1 MTPPPLPEDSGR
13 RDGDGWIVGWRPPA
27 RQRPVA
33 RPAWQPSRRLI
44 LAIAIVAVA
53 LLVLIAAAPAAATIV
68 PTRPPD
74 AVCRC
79 GDRPPISQ
87 EAP

>member
-33 RPAWQPSRRLI
+33 RPAWQPPRRLI
-44 LAIAIVAVA
+44 LATAILVA
-53 LLVLIAAAPAAATIV
+53 LIVLIAAAPAAATIV

>member
-33 RPAWQPSRRLI
+33 RPAWQPPRRLI
-44 LAIAIVAVA
+44 LATAIVAVA
-53 LLVLIAAAPAAATIV
+53 LLVLIAAAPAAAALLTGGT
-68 PTRPPD
+68 P
-74 AVCRC
+74 
-79 GDRPPISQ
+79 
-87 EAP
+87 